1 MSSSTCFYLRLVTQ
15 FHTDHSHLPM
25 ALPPQ
30 HGRAH
35 QTARPSDPAPALRY
49 LLSSS
54 SRNAL
59 VHPSLLSSTSSR
71 TPLLPDSA
79 LLL

>member
-35 QTARPSDPAPALRY
+35 QTR
-49 LLSSS
+49 
-54 SRNAL
+54 
-59 VHPSLLSSTSSR
+59 
-71 TPLLPDSA
+71 LLPSGTYFLVA
-79 LLL
+79 PETP